1 MKRSMDKMDYRSHYN
16 WNQREGQVG
25 YQKQISRDR
34 ERAMANSNDK
44 C

>member
-1 MKRSMDKMDYRSHYN
+1 MGKMDYRSREN

-25 YQKQISRDR
+25 YQKQISGDR
-34 ERAMANSNDK
+34 ERATANSNDK